1 MDCQMPEMDGSEATA
16 AIRLREGK
24 TKHTWIVA
32 MTAHALDTDRAKCL
46 AAGMDD
52 YISKPVRP
60 EELARVL
67 KRILS
72 AADNSVNS
80 VTSGQSGSPVD
91 LERMYLAMGDE
102 PEELFDMLS
111 VYLDQMTLTFEKL
124 DLALEAGNAGEVNL
138 IAHNCAGAN
147 ANCGMTALIEPL
159 RELERIAGENNLA
172 DAATLLTRLRAEFER
187 VRLFLKENL
196 EEVVFE

>member
-1 MDCQMPEMDGSEATA
+1 
-16 AIRLREGK
+16 
-24 TKHTWIVA
+24 
-32 MTAHALDTDRAKCL
+32 
-46 AAGMDD
+46 MDD

-67 KRILS
+67 KRMLS
-72 AADNSVNS
+72 PAGSNDGISS
-80 VTSGQSGSPVD
+80 QSDLPVD

-111 VYLDQMTLTFEKL
+111 VYLNQMTQTFEKL
-124 DLALEAGNAGEVNL
+124 DLAIESGNASEVSL

-159 RELERIAGENNLA
+159 RELERIAGESDLA
-172 DAATLLTRLRAEFER
+172 QAATLLPRLREEFER

>member
-1 MDCQMPEMDGSEATA
+1 M
-16 AIRLREGK
+16 
-24 TKHTWIVA
+24 IVA
-32 MTAHALDTDRAKCL
+32 MTAHALDTDRAECL

-67 KRILS
+67 KRLLS
-72 AADNSVNS
+72 AADTRNTGISS
-80 VTSGQSGSPVD
+80 QTDLPVD
-91 LERMYLAMGDE
+91 LERMYMALGDE

-111 VYLDQMTLTFEKL
+111 VYLDQMVQTFAKL
-124 DLALEAGNAGEVNL
+124 DLAFESGNADEVNL
-138 IAHNCAGAN
+138 LAHNCAGAN

-159 RELERIAGENNLA
+159 RELERIAGENDLA
-172 DAATLLTRLRAEFER
+172 HAASLLPRLRAEFER
-187 VRLFLKENL
+187 VRRFLKENL